1 MTLCTV
7 DGCDRPHSARGL
19 CRTHYWRLR
28 NHHTTSDDMPITRHT
43 APETLCPVCLQLIP
57 DLQVVDSHPDS
68 TGVAM
73 CPMSGREMWLRRTD
87 FGGNVEHASGTMR
100 TTPAGAPTPV
110 VRGLAD

>member
-43 APETLCPVCLQLIP
+43 RPETLCPVCLQLIP
-57 DLQVVDSHPDS
+57 DRAVAPIHPDS
-68 TGVAM
+68 TGVQT
-73 CPMSGREMWLRRTD
+73 CPMGGRQMHTT
-87 FGGNVEHASGTMR
+87 NVERGAYPQ
-100 TTPAGAPTPV
+100 TPPEVA
-110 VRGLAD
+110 